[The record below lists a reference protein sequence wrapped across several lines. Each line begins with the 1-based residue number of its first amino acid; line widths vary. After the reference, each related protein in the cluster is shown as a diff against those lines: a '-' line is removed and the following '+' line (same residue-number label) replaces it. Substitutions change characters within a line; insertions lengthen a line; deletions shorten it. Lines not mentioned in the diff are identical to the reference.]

1 MEDNFVV
8 NYLYALLEIPSDET
22 ATSLKDVLV
31 ARLVKDEIYD
41 AFKQNIVG
49 FVSDS
54 ASVMVSS
61 NLMQIKWQN
70 YSKRLY
76 MYICISRL
84 EKVKRVVWQR
94 N

>member
-76 MYICISRL
+76 MYIHISRL

>member
-61 NLMQIKWQN
+61 NLMHIKWQN

-76 MYICISRL
+76 MYIHISRL